1 MSGASNQ
8 AGTIWSCVGIPPAT
22 NQIDTVKLRPVPIAE
37 PKLSPIGEA
46 VEQQP
51 SALIIPFESVHA
63 PAKKPSRYK
72 EVSHP
77 KCRPLKRV
85 TDTISLY
92 DFWLLRYLDPLTVK
106 PNCRVLGRCDALDEF
121 DAIVQARKLLQ
132 DLAEGR
138 SPKAASMTLAVFF
151 DRVALPKAQQEKS
164 KRYCLD
170 LAGRFNGYVRAAL
183 GDCAL
188 AKLHARQ
195 MRQLA
200 EDYLSGVRVGA
211 RGGRIERGTVNQVIA
226 LLKTLCRMAV
236 DEGYLADNPAK
247 ALRLLKLDNCRHVV
261 YSDDEIAAILP
272 ALRAV
277 NVRLALLFTLLLAT
291 GARIGE
297 LLSCQL
303 DDLNLVGRTL
313 VLRKT
318 KSGRPM
324 VMPLSEQAYAVCVE
338 LLGMTRPGNTHLFP
352 ASRGEGPM
360 APPRKAFQR
369 VLAELGISD
378 RTFHDARRSAIT
390 VAAHAPGVGVLAASR
405 MANHATTRIT
415 ETRYVVTADASVRLA
430 VSAIAQRMPLH
441 LGLRASRDL
450 LPTLRSVAVT
460 TRIRF
465 ITAS

>member
-1 MSGASNQ
+1 
-8 AGTIWSCVGIPPAT
+8 
-22 NQIDTVKLRPVPIAE
+22 VKLRPVPIAE
-37 PKLSPIGEA
+37 PKLSPVGEA

-51 SALIIPFESVHA
+51 TALIIPFEPAHA
-63 PAKKPSRYK
+63 PTKKKPSRYK

-85 TDTISLY
+85 TDTISQY
-92 DFWLLRYLDPLTVK
+92 DFWLLRYLDPLTAK
-106 PNCRVLGRCDALDEF
+106 PNCHVLDRCDALDEF
-121 DAIVQARKLLQ
+121 DAIVRARKLLL

-138 SPKAASMTLAVFF
+138 SPKAASMTLAIFF
-151 DRVALPKAQQEKS
+151 DRVALPRAQQENS

-170 LAGRFNGYVRAAL
+170 LAGRFNSYVRADL
-183 GDCAL
+183 GNCAL

-211 RGGRIERGTVNQVIA
+211 RRGRIGRGTVNQVIA

-236 DEGYLADNPAK
+236 DEGYLVDNPAK

-297 LLSCQL
+297 LLSSRLNDL
-303 DDLNLVGRTL
+303 DLVGRTL
-313 VLRKT
+313 LLRKT

-324 VMPLSEQAYAVCVE
+324 VMPLSDQACAACVE
-338 LLGMTRPGNTHLFP
+338 LLGMTRPGNNAHLFP
-352 ASRGEGPM
+352 ASRGEGHM

-369 VLAELGISD
+369 VLADLGISD
-378 RTFHDARRSAIT
+378 RTFHDARRVAIS

-430 VSAIAQRMPLH
+430 VSAIAQRLPLH
-441 LGLRASRDL
+441 LGLRAPLSL
-450 LPTLRSVAVT
+450 MPSLRSVVVRT
-460 TRIRF
+460 SIRF
-465 ITAS
+465 ITAG